1 MRNGVQCDINRIEI
15 EMKKAGKKTRI
26 KETTKMNL
34 PDDSN
39 ANPTMQSAPV
49 LSIWSSVWIIPNL

>member
-1 MRNGVQCDINRIEI
+1 
-15 EMKKAGKKTRI
+15 MKKAGKKTRI